1 MKLIL
6 ETTVDSI
13 SSRAD
18 NTVKIVISTQ
28 ELDPSQAASLFAFRG
43 KYIKTLLSDNNIS
56 QMEEKLIDEEVVKDG
71 RKIKSSSQ
79 RLRSVMW
86 RIWVAGGSPG
96 EFDAFY
102 KEEMDKIIFHYKKK
116 LD

>member
-1 MKLIL
+1 MKLVL

-13 SSRAD
+13 SSRVD

-43 KYIKTLLSDNNIS
+43 KYVKVLFSDNNIS
-56 QMEEKLIDEEVVKDG
+56 PMEEKLIDEEVIQDG

-79 RLRSVMW
+79 RLRSVFYKLW
-86 RIWVAGGSPG
+86 EAGGSAG
-96 EFDAFY
+96 DFDSFY
-102 KEEMDKIIFHYKKK
+102 KSEMNRVIDHFKAK
-116 LD
+116 LN